1 ADSKEWA
8 DSVAHRVLL
17 TNRINRR
24 LLSLAM
30 MSTHR
35 SSKTCLRMTRKV
47 DGGHAFGAENAP
59 LMASQKAHVILL
71 SLRSIFAIAA
81 AIKLSSE
88 QSILGYYD
96 KSRGKV

>member
-1 ADSKEWA
+1 
-8 DSVAHRVLL
+8 
-17 TNRINRR
+17 
-24 LLSLAM
+24 M

-35 SSKTCLRMTRKV
+35 SSKTCLRVTRKV
-47 DGGHAFGAENAP
+47 DGGQAFGAENAP

-88 QSILGYYD
+88 LSILEYYD